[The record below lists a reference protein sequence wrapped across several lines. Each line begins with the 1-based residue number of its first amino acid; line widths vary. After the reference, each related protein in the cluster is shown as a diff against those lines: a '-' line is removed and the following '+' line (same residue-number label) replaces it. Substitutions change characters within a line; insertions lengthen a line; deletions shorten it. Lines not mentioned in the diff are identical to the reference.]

1 MNLRKDHSHAFNQI
15 IVNALREVLLGD
27 GDSIDAPDAE
37 ARGRFRLEE
46 CSAHPCGPCRLVR
59 FPSHVV
65 SLTVSALDHVS
76 AFLSLQLSA
85 MDVSARTPMKGAAK
99 CDKHCELQ
107 NSVNQ
112 WKPERTLRFRDTP
125 ESLPASVSIRLC
137 ASSASCLAWCRCCVC
152 LRAREPSRPWR
163 AQRLGCPPCCAIY
176 QAPSVLEFAL
186 PWGVLVNE
194 AHAALFP
201 RHEVRSANPLNLSI

>member
-1 MNLRKDHSHAFNQI
+1 MER
-15 IVNALREVLLGD
+15 
-27 GDSIDAPDAE
+27 IDAPDAE

-163 AQRLGCPPCCAIY
+163 AQRLGCPPMLCNL
-176 QAPSVLEFAL
+176 PSTI
-186 PWGVLVNE
+186 
-194 AHAALFP
+194 
-201 RHEVRSANPLNLSI
+201 SARICSAMGGACE

>member
-1 MNLRKDHSHAFNQI
+1 MPPMQKLVGGLGWKS
-15 IVNALREVLLGD
+15 ALHIL
-27 GDSIDAPDAE
+27 A
-37 ARGRFRLEE
+37 
-46 CSAHPCGPCRLVR
+46 GPCRLVC

-163 AQRLGCPPCCAIY
+163 AQRLGCSHVEQFTKHHQCSTLLCHGRC
-176 QAPSVLEFAL
+176 L
-186 PWGVLVNE
+186 
-194 AHAALFP
+194 
-201 RHEVRSANPLNLSI
+201 